1 MPRSFSKQALL
12 KLKNTYI
19 FLFISGPRPLI
30 QGNFRNKF
38 SRQNPGLP
46 IIEQKKE
53 DNKFF
58 INAFHSSKS
67 KNKSTIRGHK
77 NSDFCLQFKKKE
89 KMKKSTKNQGKI
101 EYDIILN
108 L

>member
-1 MPRSFSKQALL
+1 L
-12 KLKNTYI
+12 
-19 FLFISGPRPLI
+19 
-30 QGNFRNKF
+30 NK
-38 SRQNPGLP
+38 
-46 IIEQKKE
+46 KKE

-77 NSDFCLQFKKKE
+77 NSDFCLQLKERKDEKKH
-89 KMKKSTKNQGKI
+89 KKSRKDRM
-101 EYDIILN
+101 YIILN

>member
-1 MPRSFSKQALL
+1 L
-12 KLKNTYI
+12 
-19 FLFISGPRPLI
+19 
-30 QGNFRNKF
+30 NK
-38 SRQNPGLP
+38 
-46 IIEQKKE
+46 KKE

-101 EYDIILN
+101 ECNVIIN
-108 L
+108 LLILEFTIVFFLYFLAKN